1 MRTLR
6 PGLLRKLRSP
16 ARRTF
21 SANGFTLIELL
32 VVIAIIAIL
41 AAMLLPALSKA
52 KARAHQA
59 QCISNLKQIGVA
71 LSLYV
76 DDQSGFWPYASVDL
90 SVIDPSVPVGQST
103 VQWTKSLQP
112 YMRLRGNQQT
122 GQENPVFICPAA
134 NYPPSANSDL
144 SRTYACTGT
153 LLGPTGTGGLTATKP
168 RKANLPYNPVEALL
182 VVEGKKEDTA
192 PSTKWCRSNFPW
204 KSYAQPDLSLPDYT
218 ATVNLDFRH
227 DQKFTVLYGDY
238 GVRTLRFKIAK
249 DTVMQQQWDNYP

>member
-1 MRTLR
+1 MKMSRFSVLR
-6 PGLLRKLRSP
+6 NLRLRVKRACL
-16 ARRTF
+16 AR
-21 SANGFTLIELL
+21 AFTLIELL

-59 QCISNLKQIGVA
+59 KCISNLKQIGVG
-71 LSLYV
+71 LNLYV

-90 SVIDPSVPVGQST
+90 NVIDPSVPAGTST
-103 VQWTKSLQP
+103 VQWTKLLQP

-168 RKANLPYNPVEALL
+168 RKSNIPYNPIEALL

-192 PSTKWCRSNFPW
+192 PTTRWCRSNYPW
-204 KSYAQPDLSLPDYT
+204 KSYAQPDLALSNST

-227 DQKFTVLYGDY
+227 DDKFAVLYGDY
-238 GVRTLRFKIAK
+238 GVRTLRFKTAQA
-249 DTVMQQQWDNYP
+249 TVAQQQWDSYP